1 MALLEREAMNSQ
13 ITSELVPTR
22 ARDMWPRVTDW
33 LDTFAL
39 GDLNWRAGFPHAVRI
54 EEYSKEGEFT
64 VRAEIPGIDPDKDIE
79 ISVEDGMLTIE
90 GQREEKH
97 QAGQR
102 SEFYYGRFVRSVS
115 LPSGADENQ
124 IKAIYKDGILEVKVP
139 VKENANPSHKIPIAR
154 TN

>member
-1 MALLEREAMNSQ
+1 MNSQ

-33 LDTFAL
+33 LDTLAL
-39 GDLNWRAGFPHAVRI
+39 GDLSWRAGFPHAVRI
-54 EEYSKEGEFT
+54 EEYSKDGEFT

-97 QAGQR
+97 QSGQR

-115 LPSGADENQ
+115 LPSGSDEDH
-124 IKAIYKDGILEVKVP
+124 IKATYKDGILEVKVP
-139 VKENANPSHKIPIAR
+139 VKENANSSHKIPIAR
-154 TN
+154 TT